1 MSIKLNDKTIKA
13 AKAGAKVREV
23 TIAGHPNLV
32 VNIYPASARCPA
44 GTKTFTYRYRKKSGI
59 RRVAI
64 GAYPAMSLQE
74 VRERYLEHERTRA
87 EGGDPQRES
96 RKHRES
102 LAEVTCAMFAE
113 IYMDRWAIPRKRT
126 HAQDRRMLD
135 KDIIPR
141 IGSMR
146 VIDVTRADI
155 VAVTDRI
162 AKRGSP
168 ISANRTLSV
177 LKRFFSFAIERGIL
191 EHSPCAHVRAPAK
204 ENRRDRVLSP
214 EEIVAFMSALDQSHM
229 SLQVNTALRFL
240 LVSSQRL
247 GEVASM
253 AWENVDL
260 TNRIWSLPAARSKN
274 GRGNRIP
281 LSTRAV
287 LILREMQTTGGSEGW
302 VFPNAEGRHIRGDS
316 ISRALS
322 RLIKQFDLNH
332 FTPHD
337 LRRTAAT
344 QISGMGVDRTT
355 LGRILNHTD
364 HSTTAIYDRYAYET
378 EVRQALDKWSAKL
391 DEILAEEEEIT
402 VIRA

>member
-1 MSIKLNDKTIKA
+1 MQVKLNDKAVKA
-13 AKAGAKVREV
+13 AKVTTKPREL
-23 TIAGHPNLV
+23 TITGHPNLV
-32 VNIYPASARCPA
+32 LKAYPASNRCPA
-44 GTKTFTYRYRKKSGI
+44 GTKTFSYRYRTRSGL
-59 RRVAI
+59 RRVTI
-64 GAYPAMSLQE
+64 GTYPAMSLHE

-281 LSTRAV
+281 LPTRAV

>member
-1 MSIKLNDKTIKA
+1 
-13 AKAGAKVREV
+13 
-23 TIAGHPNLV
+23 
-32 VNIYPASARCPA
+32 
-44 GTKTFTYRYRKKSGI
+44 
-59 RRVAI
+59 
-64 GAYPAMSLQE
+64 
-74 VRERYLEHERTRA
+74 
-87 EGGDPQRES
+87 
-96 RKHRES
+96 
-102 LAEVTCAMFAE
+102 
-113 IYMDRWAIPRKRT
+113 
-126 HAQDRRMLD
+126 MLD
-135 KDIIPR
+135 KDVIPC

-146 VIDVTRADI
+146 MVDVTRADI
-155 VAVTDRI
+155 VAVIDRI
-162 AKRGSP
+162 SKRGAP
-168 ISANRTLSV
+168 ISANRTLAL
-177 LKRFFSFAIERGIL
+177 LKRFFGFAIERGVL
-191 EHSPCAHVRAPAK
+191 EHSPCAHARAPAK
-204 ENRRDRVLSP
+204 ENQRDRVLNP
-214 EEIVAFMSALDQSHM
+214 EEISAFVSALDQSNL
-229 SLQVNTALRFL
+229 SLAVNAVLRFL
-240 LVSSQRL
+240 LVSGQRL
-247 GEVASM
+247 GEVVSM
-253 AWENVDL
+253 EWEDIDL
-260 TNRIWSLPAARSKN
+260 ANRVWSLPAGRSKN
-274 GRGNRIP
+274 GRGHRIP
-281 LSTRAV
+281 LSARAV

>member
-1 MSIKLNDKTIKA
+1 
-13 AKAGAKVREV
+13 
-23 TIAGHPNLV
+23 
-32 VNIYPASARCPA
+32 
-44 GTKTFTYRYRKKSGI
+44 
-59 RRVAI
+59 
-64 GAYPAMSLQE
+64 
-74 VRERYLEHERTRA
+74 
-87 EGGDPQRES
+87 
-96 RKHRES
+96 
-102 LAEVTCAMFAE
+102 
-113 IYMDRWAIPRKRT
+113 
-126 HAQDRRMLD
+126 
-135 KDIIPR
+135 
-141 IGSMR
+141 
-146 VIDVTRADI
+146 
-155 VAVTDRI
+155 
-162 AKRGSP
+162 
-168 ISANRTLSV
+168 
-177 LKRFFSFAIERGIL
+177 
-191 EHSPCAHVRAPAK
+191 
-204 ENRRDRVLSP
+204 
-214 EEIVAFMSALDQSHM
+214 
-229 SLQVNTALRFL
+229 
-240 LVSSQRL
+240 
-247 GEVASM
+247 M

-355 LGRILNHTD
+355 LRRILNHTD

>member
-44 GTKTFTYRYRKKSGI
+44 GTKTFTYRSRKKSGI

-281 LSTRAV
+281 LPTRAV

-355 LGRILNHTD
+355 LRRILNHTD